1 MKKSL
6 TLVTLMLMCSGAFA
20 QRMYIDDNNQVP
32 LRTGQGIQYRIIHS
46 GLNAGTPVEVLEQDK
61 ESGYTLIREPGGK
74 QGWVP
79 TRYLTAEPIARDQ
92 LKKVQQE
99 LERLKAESA
108 RYGDTNKALSQQT
121 KQLEAQNAALTKT
134 NEQLQDELMRIKRI
148 SENAINLDR
157 RNREL
162 QEENQQLKS
171 EVELLTADNM
181 RLKSNADTEKML
193 TGAGLVG
200 IGILIALILPL
211 LKPKKKSSWA

>member
-1 MKKSL
+1 MKKAL
-6 TLVTLMLMCSGAFA
+6 TLITMMLVCSGAFA

-32 LRTGQGIQYRIIHS
+32 LRTGQGIQYRIIHA
-46 GLNAGTPVEVLEQDK
+46 GLNAGTPVEVLQHDK
-61 ESGYTLIREPGGK
+61 ESGYSLIREPGGK

-92 LKKVQQE
+92 LKRVQQE
-99 LERLKAESA
+99 LERLKAENA
-108 RYGDTNKALSQQT
+108 RFNDTSKSLAQQT
-121 KQLEAQNAALTKT
+121 KELETQNARLTQT
-134 NEQLQDELMRIKRI
+134 NEQLQEELLRIKRI

-162 QEENQQLKS
+162 REENQQLKS

-200 IGILIALILPL
+200 VGILIALVLPL